1 MNTSKSLEHQVAQK
15 SPIIKAIQSQFSTCL
30 PDALKQPLHLSQVKT
45 HPLNCDK
52 RVLLFPKLLASK
64 RCVLSASP
72 NSAKRD
78 NVAKKRVAVLFS
90 GGPAPGGHNIIS
102 GLFDALK
109 QINPENELLG
119 VLNGPKGLLE
129 ARFIPIF
136 EKDSFF
142 CTGGFDL
149 LGTDRTKLSSQAQ
162 FEQVKQIVE
171 TNAIDGLVIVG
182 GDDSNTNAAFLA
194 EYLYDICVV
203 VGCPKTIDGDLQ
215 YGALAPISF
224 GFDTATKVYAEL
236 VSNIMNDAAS
246 TQKYWH
252 FVKLMGRNASHVS
265 LEVALKTKANIT
277 LITEEIIKNK
287 LDLSALVAR
296 LAKAIKTREEAGFK
310 YGVMLIPEG
319 VVDAL
324 QLSEEALE
332 PLLGEGYAY
341 DSHGN
346 LNVSAIDSAKLLA
359 DALHEHMPIGN
370 SIKTHFFGYEGRCAT
385 PSLFDNVYT
394 YASGRLAA
402 SLIVD
407 NHTGY
412 LAAIAGFNETLS
424 FNAVPLEV
432 MLHQEKRQNSD
443 VWVIK
448 KALVELDS
456 PAYKQFLANQESALL
471 QEVPLKVSPRQFF
484 GPTAMDLPLSLML
497 NQGYDTDKMRCIDEQ
512 YNKSNNT

>member
-1 MNTSKSLEHQVAQK
+1 MSQQKTQKAYDLLIVGSGLYGATIGHFAKKAGKKVLIIDKRPHIGGNIYTEKIKGIDVHKYGAHIFHTSNKKVWDFVNQFVTFNHFVNRPKVCFKNQLFSF
-15 SPIIKAIQSQFSTCL
+15 PINLMTLYQL
-30 PDALKQPLHLSQVKT
+30 WDVKT
-45 HPLNCDK
+45 PQEAEEKLESV
-52 RVLLFPKLLASK
+52 RVPIEKPQNLEDW
-64 RCVLSASP
+64 VLS
-72 NSAKRD
+72 
-78 NVAKKRVAVLFS
+78 
-90 GGPAPGGHNIIS
+90 
-102 GLFDALK
+102 
-109 QINPENELLG
+109 
-119 VLNGPKGLLE
+119 
-129 ARFIPIF
+129 
-136 EKDSFF
+136 
-142 CTGGFDL
+142 
-149 LGTDRTKLSSQAQ
+149 
-162 FEQVKQIVE
+162 
-171 TNAIDGLVIVG
+171 
-182 GDDSNTNAAFLA
+182 
-194 EYLYDICVV
+194 
-203 VGCPKTIDGDLQ
+203 
-215 YGALAPISF
+215 
-224 GFDTATKVYAEL
+224 
-236 VSNIMNDAAS
+236 
-246 TQKYWH
+246 
-252 FVKLMGRNASHVS
+252 
-265 LEVALKTKANIT
+265 EV
-277 LITEEIIKNK
+277 
-287 LDLSALVAR
+287 
-296 LAKAIKTREEAGFK
+296 
-310 YGVMLIPEG
+310 
-319 VVDAL
+319 
-324 QLSEEALE
+324 
-332 PLLGEGYAY
+332 GEGYAY

>member
-1 MNTSKSLEHQVAQK
+1 MNTSKLFSNQSEYHM
-15 SPIIKAIQSQFSTCL
+15 PIIKAIQSQFSELIPDCL
-30 PDALKQPLHLSQVKT
+30 KTSLSLTKGKKSFE
-45 HPLNCDK
+45 LCDT
-52 RVLLFPKLLASK
+52 LTSLFPKLLATQ
-64 RCVLSASP
+64 RHVLSASSKKTLEV
-72 NSAKRD
+72 NSI
-78 NVAKKRVAVLFS
+78 KKRVAVLFS
-90 GGPAPGGHNIIS
+90 GGPAAGGHNVVA

-119 VLNGPKGLLE
+119 VLSGPKGLLD
-129 ARFIPIF
+129 ARFISIA

-149 LGTDRTKLSSQAQ
+149 LGTDRTKLSSQDQ
-162 FEQVKQIVE
+162 FEQVKQVVE
-171 TNAIDGLVIVG
+171 EHAIDGLVIVG

-194 EYLYDICVV
+194 EYLDGICVV

-215 YGALAPISF
+215 FGSLAPMSF

-265 LEVALKTKANIT
+265 LEVALKTQAHIT
-277 LITEEIIKNK
+277 LITEEIMQHN

-310 YGVMLIPEG
+310 YGVILIPEG

-324 QLSEEALE
+324 QLSKDVLE
-332 PLLGEGYAY
+332 PLLGEGYVY

-359 DALHEHMPIGN
+359 DALRGHMPEGT

-402 SLIVD
+402 SLILE
-407 NHTGY
+407 NQTGY
-412 LAAIAGFNETLS
+412 LAAISGFNETLS
-424 FNAVPLEV
+424 FNAVPLEA
-432 MLHQEKRQNSD
+432 MLHQETRQNSD

-471 QEVPLKVSPRQFF
+471 QETPLKVSPRQFF

-512 YNKSNNT
+512 YNK